1 MQIGFVGLGKMG
13 ASMAM
18 KLCRADIHVVGFDSD
33 AKAVDALA
41 TEPGF
46 NVAYSLDA
54 MLNALQ
60 QPRKVWVML
69 PAGKVTNHTLEE
81 LRRKLAPGD
90 LLVNGGNS
98 FYKETVVFAESYRN
112 AGIQFV
118 DAGVSGGVHGFDNGY
133 CIMAGGESTAIQRA
147 ERQLNALSPQ
157 PNQWLHVGPSGAGH
171 YVKMVHN
178 GIEYGLMA
186 AYAEGLNL
194 LATAGIGKA
203 DQTHDAET
211 TPLRDPQYYQYD
223 FDLESVTEL
232 WRRGSVVSSW
242 LLDLTA
248 AAFHSDPHLSEFEG
262 RVSDS
267 GEGRWTALA
276 AIDEGVPIPVIAAS
290 LFSRFSSRGNDLT
303 ANKILSAMRKQFG
316 GHAEKKDVG
325 GHAEKKK
332 EGEGK

>member
-41 TEPGF
+41 AEPGF

-60 QPRKVWVML
+60 QPRKVWIML
-69 PAGKVTNHTLEE
+69 PAGKVTNHMLEE

-118 DAGVSGGVHGFDNGY
+118 DAGVSGGVHGFNNGY
-133 CIMAGGESTAIQRA
+133 CIMAGGESTAIQRV

-178 GIEYGLMA
+178 GIEYGMMQ
-186 AYAEGLNL
+186 AYAEGFAL
-194 LATAGIGKA
+194 LAGKR
-203 DQTHDAET
+203 E
-211 TPLRDPQYYQYD
+211 
-223 FDLESVTEL
+223 FDLDIAAVAEN
-232 WRRGSVVSSW
+232 WRHGSVVQSW

-248 AAFHSDPHLSEFEG
+248 QFLKGDQALAGVAP
-262 RVSDS
+262 VIADS
-267 GEGRWTALA
+267 GEGRWTAMEAIEQGIPTPVMALA
-276 AIDEGVPIPVIAAS
+276 
-290 LFSRFSSRGNDLT
+290 LMSRFASQGHDEYAAKLQ
-303 ANKILSAMRKQFG
+303 AMMRKGFG
-316 GHAEKKDVG
+316 GHGVVKQEDV
-325 GHAEKKK
+325 K
-332 EGEGK
+332 